1 MRKWIP
7 SLLVIVA
14 VLATL
19 AVYSR
24 LPEQVPTHW
33 NVSGE
38 VDDWSSRLWGAWTI
52 PLVMAAMLLVFRAFP
67 LIDPRRENYPKF
79 AGAYEGIL
87 IIVLLFMLALHV
99 SLLATM
105 LGRPIAVMRLLPV
118 GIGLLLVGIG
128 ALLPKAHA
136 NWFIGIR
143 TPWTLSNDRVWER
156 THRFGGVVMI
166 ATGLLI
172 AASAL
177 LAPLWTH
184 RVMAGAIAAM
194 AIIVIAYSYFAW
206 RQEVGG

>member
-14 VLATL
+14 VVATL
-19 AVYSR
+19 AVYAR

-52 PLVMAAMLLVFRAFP
+52 PLAMAAMLLAFRAFP

-87 IIVLLFMLALHV
+87 IIVLLFMLALHG

-105 LGRPIAVMRLLPV
+105 LGRPIAVMRLMPV

-156 THRFGGVVMI
+156 THRFGGLVMI
-166 ATGLLI
+166 ATGILV
-172 AASAL
+172 AASAM
-177 LAPLWTH
+177 LAPLWTY

-206 RQEVGG
+206 RQEVGD